1 MSPCVL
7 LLCASK
13 SCFVNPGVSH
23 ITDRPSACEIYDAS
37 QKLPEVLRD
46 PITGHSVSPSCTAMT
61 KALGTD
67 LTLWEWFEE
76 QVPQPDGSLGPRPE
90 LERFALAMI
99 GNGQAMSR
107 ALYHGASESCRR
119 RSAY

>member
-1 MSPCVL
+1 
-7 LLCASK
+7 
-13 SCFVNPGVSH
+13 
-23 ITDRPSACEIYDAS
+23 
-37 QKLPEVLRD
+37 
-46 PITGHSVSPSCTAMT
+46 MT

-99 GNGQAMSR
+99 GNGQAMNR
-107 ALYHGASESCRR
+107 ALYYGVFESF
-119 RSAY
+119 RSRLAC